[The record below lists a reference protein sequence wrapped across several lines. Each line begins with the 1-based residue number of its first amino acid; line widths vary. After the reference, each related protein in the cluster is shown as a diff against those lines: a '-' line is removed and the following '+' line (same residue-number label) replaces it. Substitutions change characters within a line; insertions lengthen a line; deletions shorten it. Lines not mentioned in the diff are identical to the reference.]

1 MPNGW
6 TVDAVADTIT
16 FLEAPAAGTNNIV
29 VNEIPTA
36 NFNSTDV
43 WAVGAW
49 CTAYGFPSEVEF
61 YADRLIFAATL
72 SQPQNLWMS
81 RIGDYSMFGR
91 STPILDDDPITSTFN
106 ARQLNQIVEIVALES
121 MIVLTSGGEWRA
133 QGGEGDVLTP
143 STTGFRPQTKVG
155 ASPLPALTV
164 EESAIFTQAKGYSV
178 RGLTYTF
185 EKDGYSDTDLTAFAS
200 HLVENRQIIDW
211 CYQAVPYSAIYA
223 VRDDGMVLSMTYKRE
238 HRVVAWTRLPFGD
251 DASPAEC
258 LSSCSIPEES
268 SNAVYF
274 AVRRWVN
281 GAWRQFIERAGDQV
295 DDVRDWIGSD
305 CSLVF
310 DGRNTAATTI
320 TLASANWEPEF
331 PVTIT
336 ASAALFSNPS
346 SLGDAIVL
354 DYDGEPLPIEIFE
367 YVSPTVVR
375 GYPERLVPVG
385 LRAPGVSWALARDTF
400 SGLSHLE
407 GAQVRIGSDGFDMD
421 RQTVVGG
428 QITLD
433 QPGVV
438 VCVGLPFVAD
448 FESLDFTLIGGEAV
462 GGRTKLCRTIDLL
475 LKGTRTIKAGTTF
488 DALEE
493 LKARD
498 SESLYLPP
506 AEKTEVA
513 TLDVHGEWQ
522 KSPRVCIRHD
532 SAYPAC
538 VLSMTPHVEITP
550 R

>member
-1 MPNGW
+1 MLNGW
-6 TVDAVADTIT
+6 TVDAAGDTIT
-16 FLEAPAAGTNNIV
+16 FLEAPPAGTNNV
-29 VNEIPTA
+29 AVSEIATA
-36 NFNSTDV
+36 NYNATDV
-43 WAVGAW
+43 WALGAW
-49 CTAYGFPSEVEF
+49 CVEYGFPGEVEF

-91 STPILDDDPITSTFN
+91 STPILDDDPITATFN

-200 HLVENRQIIDW
+200 HLVEGRQIVDW
-211 CYQAVPYSAIYA
+211 CYQAVPYSAIYS
-223 VRDDGMVLSMTYKRE
+223 VRDDGLVLSMTYKRE
-238 HRVVAWTRLPFGD
+238 HRVVAWTRLPFGSVE
-251 DASPAEC
+251 APAQA
-258 LSSCSIPEES
+258 LSACSVPEEK

-274 AVRRWVN
+274 AVRRFIN
-281 GAWRQFIERAGDQV
+281 GAWRQFIERAGDHV
-295 DDVRDWIGSD
+295 DDVRGWIGSD

-310 DGRNTAATTI
+310 DGRNVSTT
-320 TLASANWEPEF
+320 TVMLSSTNWQPEF

-336 ASAALFSNPS
+336 ASAALFDTS
-346 SLGDAIVL
+346 SVGDAIVL
-354 DYDGEPLPIEIFE
+354 DYDGEPLPIEIYE
-367 YVSPTVVR
+367 YVSPTVAL
-375 GYPERLVPVG
+375 GYPEREVPVS
-385 LRAPGVSWALARDTF
+385 LRSPGTSWAMARDTF
-400 SGLSHLE
+400 SGLGHLE
-407 GAQVRIGSDGFDMD
+407 GTQVRIGADGFDMD
-421 RQTVVGG
+421 RQTVIGG

-438 VCVGLPFVAD
+438 VCIGLPYVCD
-448 FESLDFTLIGGEAV
+448 FESLDFTLVGGQPV
-462 GGRTKLCRTIDLL
+462 GGRQKLCRAIDLL
-475 LKGTRTIKAGTTF
+475 VKDTRSIKAGTAF

-493 LKARD
+493 LKAREL
-498 SESLYLPP
+498 ESLYLPP
-506 AEKTEVA
+506 AAKTEIV

-538 VLSMTPHVEITP
+538 VLSITPLVEIA
-550 R
+550 